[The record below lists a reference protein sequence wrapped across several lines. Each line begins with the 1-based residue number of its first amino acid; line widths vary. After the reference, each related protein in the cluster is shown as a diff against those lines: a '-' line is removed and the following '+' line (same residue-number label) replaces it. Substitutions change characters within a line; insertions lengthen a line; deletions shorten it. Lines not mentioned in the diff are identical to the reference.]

1 MIQDIAPH
9 KLNNQYGQ
17 KKAPDGQSR
26 ILCYD
31 GRKVLVKKGVAGD
44 ENQIAY
50 PTYGELEKCISKAT
64 IKEDTL
70 KVDTGKADQ
79 EKSEAEKL
87 YENYTYLF
95 SVDGERY
102 YLGNKEIARILSGQA
117 GYEWIDHQEFRHV
130 KPKYEAF
137 AGITGWQLARWY
149 RDHKF
154 CGRCGNLMEPDTVER
169 MMHCPKCGLMEFPK
183 ICPAVIIGVIDGE
196 RILMSKYAGREYKK
210 YALLAGFTEIGETLE
225 ETVSREV
232 MEEVGLKVKNITY
245 YKNQPW
251 AFSDTLLVG
260 FFCELDGSDQVK
272 LDENELA
279 LAEWFE
285 RDQIPV
291 EPDDISL
298 TNEMMMVFRD
308 GYII

>member
-17 KKAPDGQSR
+17 KKAPDEESR

-31 GRKVLVKKGVAGD
+31 GRKVLVKKGSGEKKD
-44 ENQIAY
+44 YILY
-50 PTYGELEKCISKAT
+50 PTYAEVNQWL
-64 IKEDTL
+64 L
-70 KVDTGKADQ
+70 
-79 EKSEAEKL
+79 KSEKEGKTEA
-87 YENYTYLF
+87 NDTYLF
-95 SVDGERY
+95 SVDGQRY
-102 YLGNKEIARILSGQA
+102 YLGNEKYARVLAEQA
-117 GYEWIDHQEFRHV
+117 GYEWMDHQEFRNV

-149 RDHKF
+149 RDHRF
-154 CGRCGNLMEPDTVER
+154 CGRCGTTMEQDAVER

-183 ICPAVIIGVIDGE
+183 ICPAVIIGVTNGN

-285 RDQIPV
+285 REEIPV
-291 EPDDISL
+291 DPDDISL
-298 TNEMMMVFRD
+298 TNEMMMAFKYGKV
-308 GYII
+308 

>member
-1 MIQDIAPH
+1 MIQDIEPH
-9 KLNNQYGQ
+9 KLNNQYDQ
-17 KKAPDGQSR
+17 KKEPDESSR

-31 GRKVLVKKGVAGD
+31 GRKVLVKRDIAGD
-44 ENQIAY
+44 EDHITY
-50 PTYGELEKCISKAT
+50 PTYKELEHYIQNPET
-64 IKEDTL
+64 DIKTE
-70 KVDTGKADQ
+70 AD
-79 EKSEAEKL
+79 
-87 YENYTYLF
+87 NTYLF
-95 SVDGERY
+95 SVDGQGY
-102 YLGNKEIARILSGQA
+102 YLGNEKNVCILSEQA

-149 RDHKF
+149 HDHRF
-154 CGRCGNLMEPDTVER
+154 CGRCGSAMEPDTVER

-183 ICPAVIIGVIDGE
+183 ICPAVIIGVINGN

-279 LAEWFE
+279 LAQWFE
-285 RDQIPV
+285 REEIPV

-298 TNEMMMVFRD
+298 TNEMMMTFRD
-308 GYII
+308 GYTI

>member
-1 MIQDIAPH
+1 MIQDIEPH
-9 KLNNQYGQ
+9 KLNNQYDQ
-17 KKAPDGQSR
+17 KKAPEESSR
-26 ILCYD
+26 LLCYE
-31 GRKVLVKKGVAGD
+31 GRRVLVKKGVGED
-44 ENQIAY
+44 KNYITY
-50 PTYGELEKCISKAT
+50 PTFAELEQCVRKFGAEIKA
-64 IKEDTL
+64 E
-70 KVDTGKADQ
+70 ADDI
-79 EKSEAEKL
+79 
-87 YENYTYLF
+87 YLF
-95 SVDGERY
+95 SVDEQRY
-102 YLGNKEIARILSGQA
+102 YLGNEQDARVLTERA

-149 RDHKF
+149 RDHRF
-154 CGRCGNLMEPDTVER
+154 CGRCGNAMEQDAAER

-183 ICPAVIIGVIDGE
+183 ICPAVIIGVTNGN

-279 LAEWFE
+279 LAQWFKRE
-285 RDQIPV
+285 EIPV

-308 GYII
+308 GYKI

>member
-9 KLNNQYGQ
+9 KLNNQYDQ
-17 KKAPDGQSR
+17 KQAPDKQSR

-44 ENQIAY
+44 ENCIVY
-50 PTYGELEKCISKAT
+50 PTYEELGIC
-64 IKEDTL
+64 
-70 KVDTGKADQ
+70 
-79 EKSEAEKL
+79 KSEAMAES
-87 YENYTYLF
+87 NTYLF
-95 SVDGERY
+95 SVDGQRY
-102 YLGNKEIARILSGQA
+102 YLGKKEIARVLSAQPE
-117 GYEWIDHQEFRHV
+117 YEWIDHQEFRRV

-154 CGRCGNLMEPDTVER
+154 CGRCGNMMEPDTVER

-225 ETVSREV
+225 ETVAREV

-285 RDQIPV
+285 RDKIPV

-308 GYII
+308 GYTI

>member
-1 MIQDIAPH
+1 M
-9 KLNNQYGQ
+9 
-17 KKAPDGQSR
+17 
-26 ILCYD
+26 
-31 GRKVLVKKGVAGD
+31 RKGIGGN

-50 PTYGELEKCISKAT
+50 PTYEELKKCMPKDVA
-64 IKEDTL
+64 EDT
-70 KVDTGKADQ
+70 
-79 EKSEAEKL
+79 E
-87 YENYTYLF
+87 YTYLF
-95 SVDGERY
+95 AVDDKSY
-102 YLGNKEIARILSGQA
+102 YLGKKENVGILSEQM
-117 GYEWIDHQEFRHV
+117 GYEWIDHQDPVTINNSNNHSR
-130 KPKYEAF
+130 
-137 AGITGWQLARWY
+137 TDLR
-149 RDHKF
+149 KF
-154 CGRCGNLMEPDTVER
+154 HQSTLRTLHHSFHMICLHRISTSPTELVILIPSGKLPTCDS
-169 MMHCPKCGLMEFPK
+169 CKGLILWRYTSK
-183 ICPAVIIGVIDGE
+183 L
-196 RILMSKYAGREYKK
+196 LMSKYAGREYKK

-251 AFSDTLLVG
+251 AFSDTLLMG

-285 RDQIPV
+285 RNQIPV

-308 GYII
+308 GYTI